1 MALCT
6 VSCPASSSGCRRF
19 YLPGDAY
26 DLIARPTTIVS
37 PSPGQRD
44 CAARPAR
51 GGAGG
56 QEKRAD
62 GVARAPRPPRLCA
75 HRNDSIEDVTRDGAE
90 PLRPSRSR
98 LLRPRRS
105 APNTRGPH
113 TSAGIKKTDTR
124 ASRTVRGAIRS
135 RGRIAECPRLQQND
149 SRTTRRSTARSPDR
163 QRIRLPPTVRA
174 GAQGFFACAAL
185 PSGRCQHQG
194 AVSPAPADVTLCCTT
209 CNARN
214 EVSSHVCQLPIDANQ
229 RDN

>member
-1 MALCT
+1 M
-6 VSCPASSSGCRRF
+6 
-19 YLPGDAY
+19 
-26 DLIARPTTIVS
+26 IARPD
-37 PSPGQRD
+37 RR
-44 CAARPAR
+44 AAVQAVKKSVLMVWRGRRVR
-51 GGAGG
+51 GGCVHTGTIPSKTLRETVLNLSGRRDRGFYGHADRRQIPEDPIPV
-56 QEKRAD
+56 QE
-62 GVARAPRPPRLCA
+62 
-75 HRNDSIEDVTRDGAE
+75 
-90 PLRPSRSR
+90 SR
-98 LLRPRRS
+98 
-105 APNTRGPH
+105 
-113 TSAGIKKTDTR
+113 KTDTR

-214 EVSSHVCQLPIDANQ
+214 EVSSRVCQLPIDENR
-229 RDN
+229 RDD